1 MLRVNPQTIGRAV
14 KAEAGEKKVF
24 SAMMVTCWREHK
36 HENSNRNNEMTTH
49 GIYSLST
56 KVEGQWRNDIT
67 MELL

>member
-14 KAEAGEKKVF
+14 KAEAGGKEGF
-24 SAMMVTCWREHK
+24 LSNDGDLLERHK

-67 MELL
+67 IELL